1 MQNDLKTVIVE
12 EIMLILLKFKHTFD
26 QKVAGQLAK
35 RRVESYFFFD
45 SCGQKVGEKKCQ
57 LKGTLRHLEI
67 YVWV

>member
-1 MQNDLKTVIVE
+1 
-12 EIMLILLKFKHTFD
+12 MLILLKFKRTFD

-45 SCGQKVGEKKCQ
+45 SCGQEVGEKKCQ

-67 YVWV
+67 YV